1 MGNKNVLNQTNR
13 TILFEEINPEKMD
26 ILTLINDARD
36 MDSLD
41 DENIIE
47 INRHLL
53 VGSFEEFLEKLDPR
67 IRCTVK
73 HLINFME
80 DKYKVRMR
88 VTDGYRSHAQ
98 QNELYKKGRTT
109 KGLVVTW
116 VKAGY
121 SYHNYGLAIDV
132 CTIENGKAY
141 WREKDYK
148 LFNNE
153 AVKFG
158 AEWGIKFKD
167 KPHFQFRFGKTASQH
182 YQDYKDRGNK
192 LSYTP

>member
-1 MGNKNVLNQTNR
+1 MGNKNVINQTNR

-36 MDSLD
+36 MDSLN
-41 DENIIE
+41 DENVIE

-53 VGSFEEFLEKLDPR
+53 VGSFKEFLEKLDPR

-109 KGLVVTW
+109 KGPVVTR

-132 CTIENGKAY
+132 CTIENEKAY

-158 AEWGIKFKD
+158 TEWGIKFKD

>member
-1 MGNKNVLNQTNR
+1 MDCRDTWDKVTNER
-13 TILFEEINPEKMD
+13 IK
-26 ILTLINDARD
+26 
-36 MDSLD
+36 
-41 DENIIE
+41 
-47 INRHLL
+47 
-53 VGSFEEFLEKLDPR
+53 KLDPR

-80 DKYKVRMR
+80 DKYKIRMR

-109 KGLVVTW
+109 KGPVVTW

-182 YQDYKDRGNK
+182 YQDYKSRGNK

>member
-67 IRCTVK
+67 IRCIVK

-109 KGLVVTW
+109 KGPVVTW

>member
-1 MGNKNVLNQTNR
+1 
-13 TILFEEINPEKMD
+13 
-26 ILTLINDARD
+26 
-36 MDSLD
+36 
-41 DENIIE
+41 
-47 INRHLL
+47 
-53 VGSFEEFLEKLDPR
+53 
-67 IRCTVK
+67 
-73 HLINFME
+73 ME
-80 DKYKVRMR
+80 DKYKIRMR

-109 KGLVVTW
+109 KGPVVTW

-182 YQDYKDRGNK
+182 YQDYKSRGNK